1 MLSHEQYCQLR
12 RALEHLNTLSL
23 MAADSYAACVIN
35 RIQTNIDNVLKEDAE
50 ANKNIMSKKDKLI
63 ARYYNRTAYYEI
75 TEKDIDKTTF
85 WFHGP
90 QSFKNIIGRVL
101 PQDIGKRIYMIDN
114 VLQCENTEQF
124 TKRVYCEHKSW

>member
-1 MLSHEQYCQLR
+1 MRKQIE
-12 RALEHLNTLSL
+12 
-23 MAADSYAACVIN
+23 
-35 RIQTNIDNVLKEDAE
+35 
-50 ANKNIMSKKDKLI
+50 MSKKDKLI
-63 ARYYNRTAYYEI
+63 ALYYNRTAYYEI

-90 QSFKNIIGRVL
+90 QSFTNVIGRVL

-124 TKRVYCEHKSW
+124 NKRVYCEHKSW